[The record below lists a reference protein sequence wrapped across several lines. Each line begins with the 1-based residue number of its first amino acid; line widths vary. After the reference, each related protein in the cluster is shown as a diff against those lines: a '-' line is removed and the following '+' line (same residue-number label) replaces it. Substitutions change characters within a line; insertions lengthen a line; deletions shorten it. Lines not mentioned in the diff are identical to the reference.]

1 MALVGI
7 SIENEFYAPYYVD
20 TLLSKDVDVKSKE
33 TEEKPAYE
41 LLEKIQ
47 QEYFQVR
54 NRVERTTNQQEKYE
68 LQSDLIRKLLSI
80 LGYEYKIDF
89 KLLDDD
95 RILPIVAEVKK
106 NSGEPYVWILSAF
119 NLGIETSDILS
130 LEINQEQIN
139 EINSTYLLNSKVQK
153 GKKSSREPQVVQ
165 GNLEE
170 LLNDAIFAQN
180 APPKWVILINMEQ
193 IVLIDR
199 YKWNASRL
207 IRFDLAKLLEERDK
221 KSLMVTAN
229 LLHRE
234 SIVLKDGTCLLDII
248 EEKSYRHSYSI
259 SENLKFAL
267 REAIEILGNEAIY
280 YWQKSGKRVFD
291 NQKQKE
297 QGVVE
302 IDPQQLKKECLR
314 WIYRLLFLFY
324 IEARPDLGYIPMGSD
339 VYRQGYSLEAL
350 RDVELAK
357 LTEEDEENYYLDW
370 SIRLLFELLW
380 SGYPL
385 DKQKQLTTE
394 NPSLADT
401 PIHKT
406 FRLPSLQSHLFDP
419 KNTEMLNE
427 VKFRNVAL
435 QKIIRLM
442 SLSTQEGKRGRI
454 SYAQLGVNQLGEV
467 YEGLLSLSAFL
478 AQEDLYEVQPWN
490 KKESGDE
497 SEEQEEEDL
506 ETNERGNV
514 TRGKTVKAKE
524 NLKQDLEV
532 AYFIPEHRMDEFKQ
546 EELVI
551 DWEKGE
557 FRKHPKGKFLF
568 RLAGRD
574 REKSAS
580 YYTPQSLT
588 KCLVKYALK
597 ELLEG
602 KQADDILEL
611 TICEPAMG
619 SAAFLNE
626 VIDQLAETYL
636 ERKQK
641 EKGELIS
648 HEQAMREQQKIK
660 MLLADRNVF
669 GIDKNP
675 IAMELAE
682 VSLWLNCIYASE
694 ADKDNIFIPWFG
706 FQLQCGNS
714 LIGARRQIYYLN
726 NITEKKKSKSSKNTK
741 WYEQEPEQLS
751 LGKNLPKGGIFHFL
765 LGDPGMANYTDK
777 IIKKMTGENLKKI
790 DNWRK
795 EFCQELTDEQ
805 GSYAHTLSERID
817 KLWHHYAQE
826 LKRIRK
832 RTTDSLNIWGQEEE
846 KKQEIALEKKD
857 KIHDQEKLAEGIE
870 NATSYRRLKL
880 VMDYWCALWFWPI
893 EKAEELPDRE
903 QFFCDLAIILG
914 ETEMLLDSNRQLSLF
929 PETQTPQEGEEFINQ
944 WGFVNLNK
952 LKQKNI
958 RLQIVDEVVNNQ
970 RFFHWELEFAD
981 IFWERGGFDLIL
993 GNPPWIK
1000 MEWKEGGIL
1009 GDYDPRIAIRNLSAS
1024 ELAKKREELFDR
1036 HPGLRAAYIQ
1046 EYQEISGTKNF
1057 LNAEQN
1063 YPLLKGS
1070 QTNLFKCFLPQGW
1083 RYTREGGVSA
1093 FLHPEGVYDD
1103 PKGGRLR
1110 RAIYQRLR
1118 YHFQFV
1124 NVKKLFQEVMI
1135 WVTYSINI
1143 YSSKKANTLFE
1154 SISNLYIS
1162 KTVDECLEHDGKG
1175 EVKGIKDESDKW
1187 NVQGHKERIITVNRE
1202 RLNLFAQLYDEG
1214 GTPGEE
1220 ARLPTLHSQQLIQ
1233 VLEKFAAQERRLGDL
1248 QGEYFATVMFDE
1260 TNAVKKD
1267 QTIKRNTQ
1275 FAQGAE
1281 QLILSGPHFFVGN
1294 PLNKTPRKVCRLSS
1308 DYDVIDLTQIPPDY
1322 LPRTN
1327 YVPDCTPRD
1336 YLDRTPRVPWGE
1348 QKPVTDFY
1356 RVVARGMLSQSGERT
1371 YISCL
1376 VPPHCGHI
1384 NGVQS
1389 VIFKETK
1396 VLLNA
1401 VSFSISIIADLYIK
1415 TTGRS
1420 NLHYTWEN
1428 LPLINGS
1435 PSLHIRTLA
1444 LNCLTQYYGDLWEE
1458 NWHNEYTQESWSKPQ
1473 DPRLN
1478 NNFFSQLTPFWQRN
1492 NALRT
1497 DYERRQALL
1506 EIDVLAAMSLGM
1518 TLDELNTIYR
1528 VQFPVM
1534 QQKEKNTYYDMN
1546 GRIVFTVQKKGSVGV
1561 GLPRKGNPKTKSPGW
1576 EDIKDMTTGT
1586 VEVPIVNQTLS
1597 NNPANQSIIYQAPFE
1612 KCDRIE
1618 DYSKAWDY
1626 FRSLD

>member
-1 MALVGI
+1 
-7 SIENEFYAPYYVD
+7 
-20 TLLSKDVDVKSKE
+20 
-33 TEEKPAYE
+33 
-41 LLEKIQ
+41 
-47 QEYFQVR
+47 
-54 NRVERTTNQQEKYE
+54 
-68 LQSDLIRKLLSI
+68 
-80 LGYEYKIDF
+80 
-89 KLLDDD
+89 
-95 RILPIVAEVKK
+95 
-106 NSGEPYVWILSAF
+106 
-119 NLGIETSDILS
+119 
-130 LEINQEQIN
+130 
-139 EINSTYLLNSKVQK
+139 
-153 GKKSSREPQVVQ
+153 
-165 GNLEE
+165 
-170 LLNDAIFAQN
+170 QN

-221 KSLMVTAN
+221 KSLMVTAK

-234 SIVLKDGTCLLDII
+234 SIVPKDGTCLLDII
-248 EEKSYRHSYSI
+248 DEKSYRHSYSI

-324 IEARPDLGYIPMGSD
+324 IEARPELGYIPMGSD

-401 PIHKT
+401 LIHKT

-419 KNTEMLNE
+419 KNTKMLNE

-442 SLSTQEGKRGRI
+442 SLSTEEGKRGRI

-478 AQEDLYEVQPWN
+478 AQEDLYEVQPSN

-506 ETNERGNV
+506 ETNERENV

-557 FRKHPKGKFLF
+557 FRKHAKGKFLF

-648 HEQAMREQQKIK
+648 HEQVMREQQKIK

-765 LGDPGMANYTDK
+765 LGDSGMSDYTDK
-777 IIKKMTGENLKKI
+777 IIKKMSGENLKKI

-929 PETQTPQEGEEFINQ
+929 PETQTPHEGEEFINK

-970 RFFHWELEFAD
+970 RFFH
-981 IFWERGGFDLIL
+981 
-993 GNPPWIK
+993 
-1000 MEWKEGGIL
+1000 
-1009 GDYDPRIAIRNLSAS
+1009 
-1024 ELAKKREELFDR
+1024 
-1036 HPGLRAAYIQ
+1036 
-1046 EYQEISGTKNF
+1046 
-1057 LNAEQN
+1057 
-1063 YPLLKGS
+1063 
-1070 QTNLFKCFLPQGW
+1070 
-1083 RYTREGGVSA
+1083 
-1093 FLHPEGVYDD
+1093 
-1103 PKGGRLR
+1103 
-1110 RAIYQRLR
+1110 
-1118 YHFQFV
+1118 
-1124 NVKKLFQEVMI
+1124 
-1135 WVTYSINI
+1135 
-1143 YSSKKANTLFE
+1143 
-1154 SISNLYIS
+1154 
-1162 KTVDECLEHDGKG
+1162 
-1175 EVKGIKDESDKW
+1175 
-1187 NVQGHKERIITVNRE
+1187 
-1202 RLNLFAQLYDEG
+1202 
-1214 GTPGEE
+1214 
-1220 ARLPTLHSQQLIQ
+1220 
-1233 VLEKFAAQERRLGDL
+1233 
-1248 QGEYFATVMFDE
+1248 
-1260 TNAVKKD
+1260 
-1267 QTIKRNTQ
+1267 
-1275 FAQGAE
+1275 
-1281 QLILSGPHFFVGN
+1281 
-1294 PLNKTPRKVCRLSS
+1294 
-1308 DYDVIDLTQIPPDY
+1308 
-1322 LPRTN
+1322 
-1327 YVPDCTPRD
+1327 
-1336 YLDRTPRVPWGE
+1336 
-1348 QKPVTDFY
+1348 
-1356 RVVARGMLSQSGERT
+1356 
-1371 YISCL
+1371 
-1376 VPPHCGHI
+1376 
-1384 NGVQS
+1384 
-1389 VIFKETK
+1389 
-1396 VLLNA
+1396 
-1401 VSFSISIIADLYIK
+1401 
-1415 TTGRS
+1415 
-1420 NLHYTWEN
+1420 
-1428 LPLINGS
+1428 
-1435 PSLHIRTLA
+1435 
-1444 LNCLTQYYGDLWEE
+1444 
-1458 NWHNEYTQESWSKPQ
+1458 
-1473 DPRLN
+1473 
-1478 NNFFSQLTPFWQRN
+1478 
-1492 NALRT
+1492 
-1497 DYERRQALL
+1497 
-1506 EIDVLAAMSLGM
+1506 
-1518 TLDELNTIYR
+1518 
-1528 VQFPVM
+1528 
-1534 QQKEKNTYYDMN
+1534 
-1546 GRIVFTVQKKGSVGV
+1546 
-1561 GLPRKGNPKTKSPGW
+1561 
-1576 EDIKDMTTGT
+1576 
-1586 VEVPIVNQTLS
+1586 
-1597 NNPANQSIIYQAPFE
+1597 
-1612 KCDRIE
+1612 
-1618 DYSKAWDY
+1618 
-1626 FRSLD
+1626 